1 MITIRKARP
10 EEAKQIASFQVTM
23 AHESEGMVLDANTV
37 EQGVAAVF
45 QDPGKGF
52 YLAAELDGELIGCL
66 MVTLEWSDWR
76 AKTVYWIQSLYVI
89 PGHRRKG
96 VFKAMYAYLKNDIQ
110 KSRDVAGIRLY
121 VDLGNTSAIE
131 AYEAIGMNG
140 NHYRLYED
148 L

>member
-1 MITIRKARP
+1 MITIRQARP
-10 EEAKQIASFQVTM
+10 EEAK
-23 AHESEGMVLDANTV
+23 
-37 EQGVAAVF
+37 
-45 QDPGKGF
+45 
-52 YLAAELDGELIGCL
+52 
-66 MVTLEWSDWR
+66 
-76 AKTVYWIQSLYVI
+76 TVYWIPQLYVI
-89 PGHRRKG
+89 PEHRRKG